1 MDYYVVRCHGRDHGR
16 ETMGKSLQDQLLK
29 AGLANNKQAA
39 KARKAQN
46 NKRKQKAAGVAVASE
61 SEILAKKAQQEKAER
76 DRELNRKK
84 QQEAEAKA
92 VQAQIRQLVEMN
104 RLEERGEIEFSFTDE
119 SLVKTL
125 MLQEKERTQLI
136 NGRLAILRLDGNYEI
151 VPRPVADKIAERDE
165 SVLVLLNTQSEDDA
179 DDDEYA
185 DYKIPDDLIW

>member
-1 MDYYVVRCHGRDHGR
+1 
-16 ETMGKSLQDQLLK
+16 MGKSLQDQLLK

-46 NKRKQKAAGVAVASE
+46 NKQKQKAAGVAVAASE
-61 SEILAKKAQQEKAER
+61 SEILAKQAQQEKVER

-84 QQEAEAKA
+84 QQDAEAKA
-92 VQAQIRQLVEMN
+92 IQAQIRQLVEMN

-119 SLVKTL
+119 ALVKTL

-136 NGRLAILRLDGNYEI
+136 KGGLAILRLDGNYEI

-165 SVLVLLNTQSEDDA
+165 SVLVLLNTRSEDDA
-179 DDDEYA
+179 ADDEYA

>member
-1 MDYYVVRCHGRDHGR
+1 
-16 ETMGKSLQDQLLK
+16 MGKSLQDQLLK

-125 MLQEKERTQLI
+125 MLQEKDRTQLI

-179 DDDEYA
+179 ADDEYA

>member
-1 MDYYVVRCHGRDHGR
+1 
-16 ETMGKSLQDQLLK
+16 MGKSLQDQLLK

-46 NKRKQKAAGVAVASE
+46 NKRKQKAAGVAVTSE
-61 SEILAKKAQQEKAER
+61 SEILAKKAQQEKADR

-84 QQEAEAKA
+84 QQEADAKA

-179 DDDEYA
+179 ADDEYA